1 MQIAIY
7 ELLREE
13 ESRRITLQVKETFEC
28 EHKTFHSADDIYR
41 MMNEV
46 FRLKEKAEEYVYML
60 AFDIKIQMFGVFEI
74 SHGTFDSSFVDM
86 KSVFTRALHVG
97 ASCIILVHNHPSG
110 NLEPSKDDI
119 LVTERMKEAGKLL
132 GIELMDHL
140 IVGKD
145 GFKSILNYDNR

>member
-1 MQIAIY
+1 
-7 ELLREE
+7 
-13 ESRRITLQVKETFEC
+13 
-28 EHKTFHSADDIYR
+28 

-46 FRLKEKAEEYVYML
+46 FWLKEKAEEYVYML
-60 AFDIKIQMFGVFEI
+60 AFDTKIQMLGVFEI

-110 NLEPSKDDI
+110 NVEPSKDDI

-132 GIELMDHL
+132 GIELIDHL
-140 IVGKD
+140 IIGTG
-145 GFKSILNYDNR
+145 GFKSILN